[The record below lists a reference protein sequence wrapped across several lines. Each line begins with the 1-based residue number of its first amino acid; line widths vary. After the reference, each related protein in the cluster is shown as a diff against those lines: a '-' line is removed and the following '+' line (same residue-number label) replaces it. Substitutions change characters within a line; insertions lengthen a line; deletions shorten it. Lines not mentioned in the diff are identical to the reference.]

1 MAITLNDTAR
11 NNVESTELQEI
22 QKETNLFEPS
32 TSGTALQELEQ
43 PAASVFKPSTIA
55 RPTRP
60 QLTSEQQS
68 AIDVLNKLESGSSKT
83 PINKIPGLELPTTNV
98 EKTPGL
104 ELPTTNARTSTT
116 SGYNQ
121 IQGTPN
127 SETIYGTD
135 GRDIIAALG
144 GNDTVYGLDASDFI
158 SGGSGSDTIS
168 GGAGDDSIY
177 GDSSGSG
184 NLDLI
189 ASSNDI
195 LSGNEGDDQIF
206 GQDGDDQIFGGSG
219 DDYIEGGKGID
230 VIYGEAGDDVLAGDD
245 LEKNSGVS
253 GDDTI
258 YGGTGNDSIYG
269 GRGNDSLFGNA
280 GKDLIY
286 GGQGND
292 TLDGGDGNDT
302 LIGTDTAFYGQRQQG
317 FGLGEIDTLTGGR
330 DNDTFVLGLAQ
341 ANARDAN
348 GNDTVVQDVVLYD
361 DGNVNANGIRDY
373 ALIKDFGFINDSFN
387 RGVDKIQLAGQKS
400 SYSLGASPV
409 SSLSGTGIFYTQG
422 QNVSELIGIVEGIS
436 QQNLSL
442 SNTSQFTFV

>member
-1 MAITLNDTAR
+1 MAITLSDAAL

-32 TSGTALQELEQ
+32 TAGTALQELEQ
-43 PAASVFKPSTIA
+43 PEASVFKASTA
-55 RPTRP
+55 TSPTRP
-60 QLTSEQQS
+60 QVTSEQQS
-68 AIDVLNKLESGSSKT
+68 AIDVLNTLESGTSKT
-83 PINKIPGLELPTTNV
+83 PVDKLPSTTDD
-98 EKTPGL
+98 
-104 ELPTTNARTSTT
+104 RSFTT
-116 SGYNQ
+116 SGSSGFNQ

-127 SETIYGTD
+127 GETIYGTN

-144 GNDTVYGLDASDFI
+144 GDDKVYGLDANDTI
-158 SGGSGSDTIS
+158 SGGSGSDTVS
-168 GGAGDDSIY
+168 GGAGADIIY
-177 GDSSGSG
+177 GDSSPSG

-189 ASSNDI
+189 ASGNDT

-206 GQDGDDQIFGGSG
+206 GQDRDDQIFGGSG
-219 DDYIEGGKGID
+219 NDYIEGGKGID
-230 VIYGEAGDDVLAGDD
+230 LIYGEAGNDILYGDD
-245 LEKNSGVS
+245 IENNSGVS

-280 GKDLIY
+280 GKDLVV

-292 TLDGGDGNDT
+292 TLNGGDGNDT
-302 LIGTDTAFYGQRQQG
+302 LIGTDTAFYGQRQLG
-317 FGLGEIDTLTGGR
+317 FGLGEIDTLTGGKG
-330 DNDTFVLGLAQ
+330 NDTFVLGLAQ

-361 DGNVNANGIRDY
+361 DGNVFANGVRDY
-373 ALIKDFGFINDSFN
+373 ALIKDFGFVNDSFN
-387 RGVDKIQLAGQKS
+387 RGVDKIQLAGEQS
-400 SYSLGASPV
+400 WYSLGASPV
-409 SSLSGTGIFYTQG
+409 SSVSGTAVFYTQG
-422 QNVSELIGIVEGIS
+422 QNVPELIGIVEGIS